1 METRVNW
8 RKMGFKTFEE
18 YQEFL
23 SFKLDDYINKI
34 KNQPELVELIMKKS
48 EKSKTKKASPK

>member
-1 METRVNW
+1 METHVNW
-8 RKMGFKTFEE
+8 KKMGFKTFEE

-34 KNQPELVELIMKKS
+34 KKQPELVELIMKKVD
-48 EKSKTKKASPK
+48 KKKKASPK